1 MKIVLLANIKRFIQ
15 KSSFLFAIFMITQT
29 ISVIAL
35 EYSFLNFRNQ
45 QIEYSTYS
53 SGVASFTVF
62 FDETTTFSDISKR
75 TEEIKDIVPTEL
87 KQCYITV
94 PDDCETR
101 TYIFGQYQTVLY
113 GDDIK
118 SKNDIIIPHSEYQN
132 KEIRIGDTVE
142 IGNAIY
148 NVVGVRMFEY
158 AEIPIQSIKNNDI
171 VEKLVIETK
180 TIPNSKEIQ
189 NITEALQNSFPEYI
203 VLAPSERN
211 MLSEY
216 SLDSKTLTTFV
227 LLILAMINISY
238 IFKVVISKRNS
249 YYAISLCCG
258 STFRKMRISLIA
270 ENLIY
275 GFFAI
280 IIGTVIFKFGL
291 EDVLFID
298 NRFSATDYLFSVL
311 WCIGIIAIPII
322 SSIINFSTKSIKELV
337 YNRC

>member
-1 MKIVLLANIKRFIQ
+1 MKLVLLANIKRFIQ
-15 KSSFLFAIFMITQT
+15 KSTLLFAVFMITQT

-35 EYSFLNFRNQ
+35 EYSFLSFRNQ

-53 SGVASFTVF
+53 SGVASFTVNF
-62 FDETTTFSDISKR
+62 EEGTTFLEVSDRIDA
-75 TEEIKDIVPTEL
+75 IKNIVPSEM
-87 KQCYITV
+87 KQSYITV
-94 PDDCETR
+94 PNKCETR
-101 TYIFGQYQTVLY
+101 AYVFGQYQSVLY
-113 GDDIK
+113 GNDIK
-118 SKNDIIIPHSEYQN
+118 SQDDIVIAHNEYQN
-132 KEIRIGDTVE
+132 NQVRIGDTVK
-142 IGNAIY
+142 IGDDIY

-158 AEIPIQSIKNNDI
+158 AEIPIQSIKDKDI

-180 TIPNSKEIQ
+180 TIPNNNEIQ
-189 NITEALQNSFPEYI
+189 SITEALQNKFPEYS

-227 LLILAMINISY
+227 LLVLAMINISY

-258 STFRKMRISLIA
+258 STFRRMRTSLIA
-270 ENLIY
+270 ESLIY

-280 IIGTVIFKFGL
+280 VIGTVIFKLGL
-291 EDVLFID
+291 ENVLFTY

>member
-1 MKIVLLANIKRFIQ
+1 MKLVLLANIKRFIQ
-15 KSSFLFAIFMITQT
+15 KSTLLFAVFMITQT

-35 EYSFLNFRNQ
+35 EYSFLSFRNQ

-53 SGVASFTVF
+53 SGVASFTVNF
-62 FDETTTFSDISKR
+62 EEGTTFLEVSDRIDA
-75 TEEIKDIVPTEL
+75 IKNIVPSEM
-87 KQCYITV
+87 KQSYITV
-94 PDDCETR
+94 PNKCETR
-101 TYIFGQYQTVLY
+101 AYVFGQYQSVLY
-113 GDDIK
+113 GNDIK
-118 SKNDIIIPHSEYQN
+118 SQDDIVIAHNEYQN
-132 KEIRIGDTVE
+132 NQVGIGDTVK
-142 IGNAIY
+142 IGDDIY
-148 NVVGVRMFEY
+148 NVVGVRLFDY
-158 AEIPIQSIKNNDI
+158 AEIPFQSIKNKDI
-171 VEKLVIETK
+171 VEKLVIETQ
-180 TIPNSKEIQ
+180 TIPDNKEIAS
-189 NITEALQNSFPEYI
+189 ITEALQNNFSEFS

-258 STFRKMRISLIA
+258 STFRRMRTSLIA
-270 ENLIY
+270 ESLIY

-280 IIGTVIFKFGL
+280 VIGTVIFKLGL
-291 EDVLFID
+291 ENVLFTY

>member
-1 MKIVLLANIKRFIQ
+1 MRIVLLANIKRFIQ
-15 KSSFLFAIFMITQT
+15 KSSFLFAVFMITQT

-35 EYSFLNFRNQ
+35 EYSFLSFRNQ

-53 SGVASFTVF
+53 SGVASFTIS
-62 FDETTTFSDISKR
+62 FDETTTLSDILDR
-75 TEEIKDIVPTEL
+75 TEKIKEIVPSEL
-87 KQCYITV
+87 KQSYITV
-94 PDDCETR
+94 PNEYETR
-101 TYIFGQYQTVLY
+101 SYIFGQYQSVLY
-113 GDDIK
+113 GDEIK

-142 IGNAIY
+142 IGDAIY

-158 AEIPIQSIKNNDI
+158 AEIPIQSIKNKDI

-180 TIPNSKEIQ
+180 TIPNNNEVQS
-189 NITEALQNSFPEYI
+189 ITKALQNNFSEYSI
-203 VLAPSERN
+203 SAPTERN

-227 LLILAMINISY
+227 LLVLAMINISY

-258 STFRKMRISLIA
+258 ATFRRMRVSLIA
-270 ENLIY
+270 ESLIY
-275 GFFAI
+275 GIFAI
-280 IIGTVIFKFGL
+280 VIGTVIFKLGL
-291 EDVLFID
+291 ENALFID
-298 NRFSATDYLFSVL
+298 NRFSTTDYLFSVL
-311 WCIGIIAIPII
+311 WCIGVIAIPII

>member
-1 MKIVLLANIKRFIQ
+1 MKLVLLANIKRFIQ
-15 KSSFLFAIFMITQT
+15 KSTLLFAVFMITQT

-35 EYSFLNFRNQ
+35 EYSFLSFRNQ

-53 SGVASFTVF
+53 SGVASFTVNF
-62 FDETTTFSDISKR
+62 EEGTTFLEVSDRIDA
-75 TEEIKDIVPTEL
+75 IKNIVPSEM
-87 KQCYITV
+87 KQSYITV
-94 PDDCETR
+94 PNKCETR
-101 TYIFGQYQTVLY
+101 AYVFGQYQSVLY
-113 GDDIK
+113 GNDIK
-118 SKNDIIIPHSEYQN
+118 SQDDIVIAHNEYQN
-132 KEIRIGDTVE
+132 NQVRIGDTVK
-142 IGNAIY
+142 IGDDIY
-148 NVVGVRMFEY
+148 NVVGVRLFDY
-158 AEIPIQSIKNNDI
+158 AEIPFQSIKNKDI
-171 VEKLVIETK
+171 VEKLVIETQ
-180 TIPNSKEIQ
+180 TIPDNKEIAS
-189 NITEALQNSFPEYI
+189 ITEALQNNFSEFS

-258 STFRKMRISLIA
+258 STFRRMRTSLIA
-270 ENLIY
+270 ESLIY

-280 IIGTVIFKFGL
+280 VIGTVIFKLGL
-291 EDVLFID
+291 ENVLFTY

>member
-1 MKIVLLANIKRFIQ
+1 MKNVLLANIKRFIQ
-15 KSSFLFAIFMITQT
+15 KSSFLFAVFMITQT

-35 EYSFLNFRNQ
+35 EYSFLSFRNQ

-75 TEEIKDIVPTEL
+75 TEEIKDTVPTEL
-87 KQCYITV
+87 KQSYITV
-94 PDDCETR
+94 PNECETR
-101 TYIFGQYQTVLY
+101 TYIFGQYQSVLY
-113 GDDIK
+113 GNEIK

-142 IGNAIY
+142 IGDAIY

-158 AEIPIQSIKNNDI
+158 AEIPIQSIMDNDI

-180 TIPNSKEIQ
+180 AIPNNKEIQ
-189 NITEALQNSFPEYI
+189 TITEALQNSFCEYS

-216 SLDSKTLTTFV
+216 SFDSKTLTTFV
-227 LLILAMINISY
+227 LLVLSMINISY

-258 STFRKMRISLIA
+258 STFRRMRISLIA
-270 ENLIY
+270 ESLIY
-275 GFFAI
+275 GIFAI
-280 IIGTVIFKFGL
+280 IIGSVIFKIGL
-291 EDVLFID
+291 ENVLFTN
-298 NRFSATDYLFSVL
+298 NRFSSTDYLFSVL
-311 WCIGIIAIPII
+311 WCIGIIAIPVI
-322 SSIINFSTKSIKELV
+322 SSIINFSTKSIKELI

>member
-1 MKIVLLANIKRFIQ
+1 MLLANIKRFIQ
-15 KSSFLFAIFMITQT
+15 KSSFLFAVFMITQT
-29 ISVIAL
+29 IAVIAL
-35 EYSFLNFRNQ
+35 EYSFLSFRNQ

-53 SGVASFTVF
+53 SGVASFTVNF
-62 FDETTTFSDISKR
+62 KEGTTFSDVSERIE
-75 TEEIKDIVPTEL
+75 TIKNIVPSEM
-87 KQCYITV
+87 KQSYITV
-94 PDDCETR
+94 PNKCETR
-101 TYIFGQYQTVLY
+101 AYVFGQYQSVLY
-113 GDDIK
+113 GNDIK
-118 SKNDIIIPHSEYQN
+118 SQDDIVIAHNEYQN
-132 KEIRIGDTVE
+132 NQVRIGDTVK
-142 IGNAIY
+142 IGDDIY
-148 NVVGVRMFEY
+148 NVVGVRLFDY
-158 AEIPIQSIKNNDI
+158 AEIPFQSIKNKDI
-171 VEKLVIETK
+171 VEKLVIETQ
-180 TIPNSKEIQ
+180 TIPDNKEIAS
-189 NITEALQNSFPEYI
+189 ITEALQNNFSEFS

-227 LLILAMINISY
+227 LLILSMINMSY

-258 STFRKMRISLIA
+258 STFRRMRISLTA
-270 ENLIY
+270 ESLIY

-280 IIGTVIFKFGL
+280 IIGTLVFKLGL
-291 EDVLFID
+291 ENVLFTN

>member
-1 MKIVLLANIKRFIQ
+1 MLLTNIKRFIQ
-15 KSSFLFAIFMITQT
+15 KSSFLFTVFIITQT
-29 ISVIAL
+29 ISVIAF
-35 EYSFLNFRNQ
+35 EYSFLSFRNQ

-62 FDETTTFSDISKR
+62 FNENATFSDVSKR
-75 TEEIKDIVPTEL
+75 IKDIKDIVPLEL
-87 KQCYITV
+87 KQCYVTV
-94 PDDCETR
+94 PNECETR
-101 TYIFGQYQTVLY
+101 VYMFGQYQSILY

-118 SKNDIIIPHSEYQN
+118 TKNDIIISHNDYQN
-132 KEIRIGDTVE
+132 SRIRIGDTIE
-142 IGNAIY
+142 IGNTLY

-158 AEIPIQSIKNNDI
+158 AEIPVQSIKNNDI

-180 TIPNSKEIQ
+180 TIPNNKEIQ
-189 NITEALQNSFPEYI
+189 NITEALQNNFPEFS

-216 SLDSKTLTTFV
+216 SLDSKTLTTFG

-258 STFRKMRISLIA
+258 STYRKMRISLIA
-270 ENLIY
+270 ESFIY

-280 IIGTVIFKFGL
+280 NIGTVIFKFGL
-291 EDVLFID
+291 ENVLFTD
-298 NRFSATDYLFSVL
+298 NRFSSTDYVFSVL
-311 WCIGIIAIPII
+311 WCTGIISIPII

>member
-1 MKIVLLANIKRFIQ
+1 
-15 KSSFLFAIFMITQT
+15 MITQT

-35 EYSFLNFRNQ
+35 EYSFLSFRNQ

-75 TEEIKDIVPTEL
+75 TEEIKDTVPTEL
-87 KQCYITV
+87 KQSYITV
-94 PDDCETR
+94 PNECETR
-101 TYIFGQYQTVLY
+101 AYIFGQYQSILY

-118 SKNDIIIPHSEYQN
+118 SKSDIIIPHNDYQN

-158 AEIPIQSIKNNDI
+158 AEIPLQSIKKNDT

-180 TIPNSKEIQ
+180 AIPNNKEIQ
-189 NITEALQNSFPEYI
+189 TITEALQNNFSEYSI
-203 VLAPSERN
+203 SAPTERN

-227 LLILAMINISY
+227 LLVLAMINISY
-238 IFKVVISKRNS
+238 IFKVVISKRYS

-258 STFRKMRISLIA
+258 STFRRMRISLIA
-270 ENLIY
+270 ESLIY
-275 GFFAI
+275 GIFAI
-280 IIGTVIFKFGL
+280 ITGSVIFKLGL
-291 EDVLFID
+291 ENVLFTN
-298 NRFSATDYLFSVL
+298 NRFSSTDYLFSVL
-311 WCIGIIAIPII
+311 WCVGVIAIPII